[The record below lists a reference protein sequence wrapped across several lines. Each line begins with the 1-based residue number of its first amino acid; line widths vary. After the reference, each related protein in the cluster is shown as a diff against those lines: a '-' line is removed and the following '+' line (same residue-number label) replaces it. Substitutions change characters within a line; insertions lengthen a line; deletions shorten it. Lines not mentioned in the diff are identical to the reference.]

1 MRRPNN
7 WDNVRAAGERE
18 KLPAGG
24 YEAQITNAKVASYTG
39 QNGAYERLEIAV
51 DIISGDYKDYFK
63 EDYDNNPRED
73 RKWKGVARFYV
84 PTDDGSDSDEYTKS
98 VLRSVTD
105 ALEASN
111 KGYTWNWDEKSLK
124 GLKVGILVR
133 DKEYEIEDKHGFA
146 PEIFRFIGIDRIQSG
161 RFTVPKP
168 KLIKRDETVPAAPQ
182 AAQNAS
188 PEAPA
193 ADFSGVGSDPYPF

>member
-1 MRRPNN
+1 MKRPNN

-24 YEAQITNAKVASYTG
+24 YEAQIINAKVASYTG
-39 QNGAYERLEIAV
+39 QNGADERLEIAV

-146 PEIFRFIGIDRIQSG
+146 PEIFRFIGIENHVGGLSRPESKPEFPGTASSIG
-161 RFTVPKP
+161 R
-168 KLIKRDETVPAAPQ
+168 
-182 AAQNAS
+182 
-188 PEAPA
+188 
-193 ADFSGVGSDPYPF
+193 Y

>member
-24 YEAQITNAKVASYTG
+24 YEAQIINAKVASYTG

-51 DIISGDYKDYFK
+51 DIISSDYKDYFK

-168 KLIKRDETVPAAPQ
+168 KLIKRDETVPAAP
-182 AAQNAS
+182 
-188 PEAPA
+188 PA
-193 ADFSGVGSDPYPF
+193 ASAPQTAPVADFTGAGRDPYPF

>member
-1 MRRPNN
+1 MKRPNN

-24 YEAQITNAKVASYTG
+24 YEAKIINAQVASYTG

-73 RKWKGVARFYV
+73 RKWKGMARFYV

-133 DKEYEIEDKHGFA
+133 DREYEFEDKRGFA

-168 KLIKRDETVPAAPQ
+168 KLIKREGTAPAGQPAP
-182 AAQNAS
+182 AYS
-188 PEAPA
+188 PEVQQSIDKA
-193 ADFSGVGSDPYPF
+193 YPF

>member
-7 WDNVRAAGERE
+7 WDSVRAAGERE

-24 YEAQITNAKVASYTG
+24 YEAKIINAKVASYTG
-39 QNGAYERLEIAV
+39 QNGAFERLEIAV

-111 KGYTWNWDEKSLK
+111 NGYTWNWDEKSLK

-133 DKEYEIEDKHGFA
+133 DREYEFEDKRGFA
-146 PEIFRFIGIDRIQSG
+146 PEIFRFISIDRIQSG

-168 KLIKRDETVPAAPQ
+168 KLIKRDGTAPAGQPAPVY
-182 AAQNAS
+182 S
-188 PEAPA
+188 PEVQQSIDKA
-193 ADFSGVGSDPYPF
+193 YPF

>member
-24 YEAQITNAKVASYTG
+24 YEAQIINAKVASYTG
-39 QNGAYERLEIAV
+39 QNGVYERLEIAV
-51 DIISGDYKDYFK
+51 DIISGDYKNYFQ

-73 RKWKGVARFYV
+73 RKWKGMARFYV

-168 KLIKRDETVPAAPQ
+168 KLIKRDETVPTAPP
-182 AAQNAS
+182 ANAS
-188 PEAPA
+188 QAAPA
-193 ADFSGVGSDPYPF
+193 ADFFGAGRDPYPF

>member
-7 WDNVRAAGERE
+7 WDSVRAAGERE

-24 YEAQITNAKVASYTG
+24 YEAKIINAKVASYTG
-39 QNGAYERLEIAV
+39 QNGAFERLEIAV

-111 KGYTWNWDEKSLK
+111 NGYTWNWDEKSLK

-133 DKEYEIEDKHGFA
+133 DREYEFDDKRGFA

-168 KLIKRDETVPAAPQ
+168 KLIKRDGAAPAAPQ
-182 AAQNAS
+182 TAQN
-188 PEAPA
+188 APA
-193 ADFSGVGSDPYPF
+193 ADFSAGGDPYPF